1 VLLSD
6 KVYDL
11 QGYLLSL
18 LLPAHPA
25 MSVTVLL
32 MAVVVTGIPDTQFT
46 KLTAALIILT
56 MLIMVPV
63 PKINS
68 Q

>member
-1 VLLSD
+1 M
-6 KVYDL
+6 VYDL

-32 MAVVVTGIPDTQFT
+32 MTVVVMRTQESLVT
-46 KLTAALIILT
+46 KLTAALIPQ
-56 MLIMVPV
+56 LIMVPV
-63 PKINS
+63 LK
-68 Q
+68 